1 MDMLLQLCYVYLLMK
16 VEITLKL
23 MFYVAY
29 FLNQVKLGQ
38 GTTATGIKSSLNQ
51 FAFLIYVQFS
61 VHGLWN
67 YRY

>member
-38 GTTATGIKSSLNQ
+38 GTTAAGMKSSLNQ
-51 FAFLIYVQFS
+51 FAF
-61 VHGLWN
+61 
-67 YRY
+67 